1 MSLFLGIKRQQTYWH
16 VLRGT
21 LPCDWL
27 AYATSGLHDI
37 EQPRLSPQHY
47 ELSGKKHVL
56 DRARV
61 LVSEQC
67 TKANEPTSLGEVA
80 AQT

>member
-1 MSLFLGIKRQQTYWH
+1 MVFEGNW
-16 VLRGT
+16 

-27 AYATSGLHDI
+27 AYATSGLRDI
-37 EQPRLSPQHY
+37 EHPHLSPQHY
-47 ELSGKKHVL
+47 ELSGKQQV
-56 DRARV
+56 RARL

-67 TKANEPTSLGEVA
+67 TKANEPRSLGEVA

>member
-1 MSLFLGIKRQQTYWH
+1 MYWRF
-16 VLRGT
+16 LRGT

-27 AYATSGLHDI
+27 AYVTSGLRDI
-37 EQPRLSPQHY
+37 EQPHLSPRQY
-47 ELSGKKHVL
+47 ELIGQQHVL
-56 DRARV
+56 DRTRV